1 MSECTACR
9 LVSAINW
16 IRLNGLKLT
25 LSSGLDDIR
34 LTITNFESFSNLFR
48 FKAGASKLI
57 RNPKFVTEDLEFE
70 TSYLAS

>member
-34 LTITNFESFSNLFR
+34 LTITNFESFSNHFR
-48 FKAGASKLI
+48 FKAGVFAFKANSESEI
-57 RNPKFVTEDLEFE
+57 R
-70 TSYLAS
+70 Y